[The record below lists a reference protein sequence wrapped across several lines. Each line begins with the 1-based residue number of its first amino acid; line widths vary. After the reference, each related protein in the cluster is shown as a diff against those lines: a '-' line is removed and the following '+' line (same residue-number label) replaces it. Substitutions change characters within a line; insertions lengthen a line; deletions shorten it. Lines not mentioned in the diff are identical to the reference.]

1 MPRFSALCA
10 LLSLAS
16 AFAATAH
23 AQTYPS
29 KPVRIIVPFAAG
41 GSSDIMA
48 RGLGK
53 QLAEQMGV
61 PFVTENRPGGG
72 GGVAMEVVAK
82 APADGHTIL
91 YGTIG
96 TNGVA
101 PALFKNL
108 PIDPAKDLAPVS
120 ILALNPNVL
129 IVNSNLPINSLAE
142 LIAYAKANPGK
153 LSYASAGNG
162 SISHLAGE
170 LLKTAA
176 GIDLLH
182 VPYKGGGAAMPDL
195 LAGNV
200 SMMIETITNAMTAAK
215 TGKLR
220 AIASTGSK
228 RWPSAP
234 ELPTF
239 PEAGLPGYV
248 VDSWTGMFVAAGT
261 PRAIIDRLHAE
272 VVKAGRDGGYRQ
284 AMAAIGVEAVS
295 SSPEEFGVFV
305 RTETEKWRR
314 AVQAS
319 GAKVD

>member
-1 MPRFSALCA
+1 
-10 LLSLAS
+10 
-16 AFAATAH
+16 
-23 AQTYPS
+23 
-29 KPVRIIVPFAAG
+29 
-41 GSSDIMA
+41 
-48 RGLGK
+48 
-53 QLAEQMGV
+53 
-61 PFVTENRPGGG
+61 
-72 GGVAMEVVAK
+72 
-82 APADGHTIL
+82 
-91 YGTIG
+91 
-96 TNGVA
+96 
-101 PALFKNL
+101 
-108 PIDPAKDLAPVS
+108 
-120 ILALNPNVL
+120 
-129 IVNSNLPINSLAE
+129 
-142 LIAYAKANPGK
+142 
-153 LSYASAGNG
+153 
-162 SISHLAGE
+162 HLAGE

-228 RWPSAP
+228 RWSTAP

-272 VVKAGRDGGYRQ
+272 VGKAARDPAYRQ

-295 SSPEEFGVFV
+295 SSPEEFGAFV